1 MDRET
6 RMSTKGQVVL
16 PVPVRKKL
24 GLRPGDAFSIRVTE
38 GYVLLIPKRS
48 RRRKG
53 KIITDPITG
62 LAVLTAGP
70 GAPSLTSEQVRE
82 ILSDFP

>member
-1 MDRET
+1 MEQET

-16 PVPVRKKL
+16 PGPVRKKL
-24 GLRPGDAFSIRVTE
+24 GLRPGDSFKIRIAE
-38 GYVLLIPKRS
+38 GSVVLTPKRS

-53 KIITDPITG
+53 KIVTDPITG

-70 GAPSLTSEQVRE
+70 GAPLLTSEQVRE